1 MDKLARRT
9 AAASLVLIAS
19 ALSACGGQAATR
31 SQATKVGVDEKN
43 FQIDLPTT
51 LHPGRTTF
59 VINGVGPSMHEF
71 NVARTDLDPKDLPLA
86 DDGTVD
92 DQNPHDNFVHVAEA
106 EGIDIGTRKTLS
118 VDLSPGTYV
127 VYCNMDGHYQSGMAT
142 RVTVS
147 A

>member
-1 MDKLARRT
+1 MDKRARRT
-9 AAASLVLIAS
+9 GTAGLVLVASL
-19 ALSACGGQAATR
+19 LSACGGTASSR
-31 SQATKVGVDEKN
+31 PQATKVGVDEKN

-51 LHPGRTTF
+51 LRPGRTTF

-71 NVARTDLDPKDLPLA
+71 NVARTELDPKDLPLA

-92 DQNPHDNFVHVAEA
+92 DQNPHDNFLHLAEA
-106 EGIDIGTRKTLS
+106 EGIDIGVRKTLS
-118 VDLSPGTYV
+118 VDLTPGTYV